1 MVRRRRYRHL
11 QGFPD
16 AFLRKKELVLPESQ
30 VLLPDLI
37 RERCSGRTGSGNCSV
52 PERSLRRFVRDNHS
66 RTDELE
72 EMGLTVPQITKI
84 FRALHDNAKLLFKGY
99 RIITKPPAQWGLQ
112 K

>member
-1 MVRRRRYRHL
+1 MVRRRRYKHL

-52 PERSLRRFVRDNHS
+52 PETMYFRHVHTSCLSEIYRSIL
-66 RTDELE
+66 
-72 EMGLTVPQITKI
+72 I
-84 FRALHDNAKLLFKGY
+84 FIH
-99 RIITKPPAQWGLQ
+99 
-112 K
+112 